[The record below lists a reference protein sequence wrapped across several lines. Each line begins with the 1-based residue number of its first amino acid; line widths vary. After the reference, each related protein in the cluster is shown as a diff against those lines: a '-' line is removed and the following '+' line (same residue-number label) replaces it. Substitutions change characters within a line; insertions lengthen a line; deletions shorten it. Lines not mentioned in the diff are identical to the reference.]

1 MKWIIVPWK
10 ITYFVIGFMALA
22 KNWRITDLNFFTLG
36 LKVEDSDSAHF
47 FDAGSKVKVPSK
59 LT

>member
-1 MKWIIVPWK
+1 
-10 ITYFVIGFMALA
+10 MALA

-47 FDAGSKVKVPSK
+47 FEDGTKVKVPSK